1 MTDAEKQLYE
11 RVIYHHR
18 NGQLKWEKTIF
29 NDFEAKLN
37 EKITILLF
45 MDSYDIGR
53 SRLRFKSNQSSELFD
68 VVFSKQTGFPEVGQI
83 AKSLQP
89 RLPKKVD
96 AEDILSMIKSPD
108 EIRQEK
114 IEEILTSTESSVSDD
129 VTQATSPSNS
139 SQKREKNIKEIL
151 QPESILEKVKR
162 LFIR

>member
-37 EKITILLF
+37 EKITIVLF
-45 MDSYDIGR
+45 MDYDIDR
-53 SRLRFKSNQSSELFD
+53 SRLRFKSNQSRELFD
-68 VVFSKQTGFPEVGQI
+68 VVFSKQTGFPEVEQI
-83 AKSLQP
+83 ARSLQP
-89 RLPKKVD
+89 HLPKKVD
-96 AEDILSMIKSPD
+96 ANDILSMIKSPD

-114 IEEILTSTESSVSDD
+114 IEKILTSTETKSVLDD
-129 VTQATSPSNS
+129 VTQVTTNS
-139 SQKREKNIKEIL
+139 SSSQNREKNIKEIL
-151 QPESILEKVKR
+151 QHESILEKVKR